1 MAVLLPREI
10 AMKAKLLILDDD
22 ETILALLQQAFAGS
36 SMELFAENNAAAAIN
51 CIMKVRPNVVLMD
64 IRMPLKSGLE
74 ILQEALKIDHRL
86 AVIIMTDC
94 NLTRSA
100 IEYMKCGAYDLV
112 TKPFD
117 TTQLKKIVQKALENN
132 LLSRKVRFTHSS
144 SHIAEAGQEE
154 DLMVG
159 SSPAMMEIWKMVGR
173 VADSDAAVLITGE
186 SGTGK
191 ELLARSI
198 YSNSVRR
205 QRQFLAV
212 NCAALPETL
221 LESELFGHEKGAFTD
236 AHCLKIGKFEQ
247 CNGGTI
253 FLDEIGEMSL
263 VNQGKLLRVL
273 ETQEFERLGG
283 NETIKVDVRIIAA
296 TNQNLLVAVKEKRF
310 RLELFYRLRVITF
323 ALPPLR
329 ERPEDIPLL
338 ADLYLRKYSLKNGK
352 AISKISPQALE
363 FLINYPWEGNI
374 RELQNAINAAVVM
387 NNGALLLPDDFT
399 TLKGVKPSI
408 NGSGTGDASADCY
421 ELFCCTFEPLF
432 ERICKDN
439 SGRVFAQVNSGVAKA
454 LITMAMAKCNQNQ
467 VLAAKILGISRTTL
481 RNRLD
486 HITLQGE

>member
-1 MAVLLPREI
+1 
-10 AMKAKLLILDDD
+10 MKSKLLILDDD
-22 ETILALLQQAFAGS
+22 EAVLALLQQAFAGS
-36 SMELFAENNAAAAIN
+36 SMELFVADNAAAAIS
-51 CIMKVRPNVVLMD
+51 CIKKEHPHVALMD
-64 IRMPLKSGLE
+64 IRIPLKSGLE
-74 ILQEALKIDHRL
+74 ILQEAKKIDRGL

-94 NLTRSA
+94 NLTQSA

-117 TTQLKKIVQKALENN
+117 LTQLKKIVQKALEHN

-144 SHIAEAGQEE
+144 SHIAAAGQEE
-154 DLMVG
+154 DLMIG
-159 SSPAMMEIWKMVGR
+159 SSPEMMEIWKMVGR

-191 ELLARSI
+191 ELLARAI

-236 AHCLKIGKFEQ
+236 AHCRKIGKFEQ

-296 TNQNLLVAVKEKRF
+296 TNRNLLAAVQEKRF

-329 ERPEDIPLL
+329 ERQEDIPLL

-352 AISKISPQALE
+352 AISRISPQALE

-387 NNGALLLPDDFT
+387 NNKAVLLPDDFT
-399 TLKGVKPSI
+399 TLKCSRPLDKV
-408 NGSGTGDASADCY
+408 NVTADGSAACY
-421 ELFCCTFEPLF
+421 EMLCCMLEPLF
-432 ERICKDN
+432 DKICNNN
-439 SGRVFAQVNSGVAKA
+439 SGKVFTLVNSGVEKA
-454 LITMAMAKCNQNQ
+454 LIAMAMARCNQNQ
-467 VLAAKILGISRTTL
+467 VLAARILGISRTTL

-486 HITLQGE
+486 RFKLPGE